1 MIPRTRLVTLALVFT
16 TVTTAGALWPA
27 DASAQRRVV
36 RRGSVRPVV
45 VVSPR
50 YSYPHFGF
58 GYGYG
63 RYYDPFFWDYQYRP
77 YPPYGRYGYEAASDL
92 RIQVTPRDAEVYLDG
107 YLVGSVDDFDGV
119 LQRLRVPY
127 GEHDIEI
134 YREGYRP
141 VHQKMLFRPGE
152 TYRIKQGM
160 EPVAPGEQAEPR
172 PVPSERPREQQPRP
186 DPRGPGRAR
195 PEERAPDRGD
205 RNADDF
211 GSLAIRVQPADAVV
225 TIDGERWD
233 RPEGDARLLVELSEG
248 THRVEISKPG
258 YKPYVSTVRVR
269 RGETVTVNVSLPQ
282 GA

>member
-1 MIPRTRLVTLALVFT
+1 VIPTKRLPILAIVFIT
-16 TVTTAGALWPA
+16 AAGALWPA
-27 DASAQRRVV
+27 DASAQRSIIV

-45 VVSPR
+45 IVRPR
-50 YSYPHFGF
+50 YAYPVFGF
-58 GYGYG
+58 GYGH
-63 RYYDPFFWDYQYRP
+63 YYDPFFRDYQYRP
-77 YPPYGRYGYEAASDL
+77 YPPYRGYGYEPGSDL

-107 YLVGSVDDFDGV
+107 YLVGMVDDFDGM

-127 GEHDIEI
+127 GEHDVEI

-141 VHQKMLFRPGE
+141 VRQKMLFRPGE

-160 EPVAPGEQAEPR
+160 EPVAAGEQTDPR
-172 PVPSERPREQQPRP
+172 PVPSERPREQRPGPRGRMPARPGEQARDRP
-186 DPRGPGRAR
+186 D
-195 PEERAPDRGD
+195 
-205 RNADDF
+205 RNDDF
-211 GSLAIRVQPADAVV
+211 GSLSIRVQPADAVV

-248 THRVEISKPG
+248 PHRIEVRREG

-282 GA
+282 GEQS

>member
-1 MIPRTRLVTLALVFT
+1 MTPRKRLPILAIV
-16 TVTTAGALWPA
+16 VIAAAAALWPA
-27 DASAQRRVV
+27 DAAAQRRIVV

-45 VVSPR
+45 IVRPR
-50 YSYPHFGF
+50 YSYPVFGFGF
-58 GYGYG
+58 GY
-63 RYYDPFFWDYQYRP
+63 RSYYDPFFWDYQYRP
-77 YPPYGRYGYEAASDL
+77 YPPYMRYGYEPGSDL

-107 YLVGSVDDFDGV
+107 YLVGTVDDFDGM

-127 GEHDIEI
+127 GEHDVEI

-141 VHQKMLFRPGE
+141 VRQKMLFRPGE

-160 EPVAPGEQAEPR
+160 EPVATGEQTQPR
-172 PVPSERPREQQPRP
+172 PVPSERPREQRP
-186 DPRGPGRAR
+186 DPRGRVSAR
-195 PEERAPDRGD
+195 PGERAPDRPD
-205 RNADDF
+205 RNDDDF

-248 THRVEISKPG
+248 THRIEVRKDG

-269 RGETVTVNVSLPQ
+269 RGDTVTVNVSLPQ
-282 GA
+282 GE